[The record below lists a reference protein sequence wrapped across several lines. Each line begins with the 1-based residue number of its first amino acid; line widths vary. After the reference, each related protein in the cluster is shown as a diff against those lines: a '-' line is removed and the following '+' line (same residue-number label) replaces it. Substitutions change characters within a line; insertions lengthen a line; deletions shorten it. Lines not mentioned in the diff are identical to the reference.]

1 MAERTMFD
9 RVGGFFRE
17 YGGILVAGGA
27 GVAAIAGV
35 STLPPQTAISLMTGT
50 AVTAGVLTAGY
61 AAFSG
66 KIKDY
71 LRQREFTKN
80 RPTVVKNFIEAHPA
94 FKDMQKQVEMLEAM
108 CNKEYKKSLSD
119 ILKIEENAKRWGI
132 EFKGRT
138 MESLQQLVQDCFKS
152 KRLDTETFS
161 KSVKDLNYKQA
172 FADYKEVL
180 RQEAVNHSIPP
191 EERLMGDEAYRYFYN
206 YQKETEK
213 DREKSMFSPECVY
226 SKKQAEETWQLSKD
240 YNKKEYTVTIPK
252 EAVKEI
258 KPYEWSSEYQI
269 RLNGENG
276 IVAAYSFVPK
286 KPPVLNEEKGTYEI
300 TLKTE
305 SVTRDWIV
313 DKNNKRKEN
322 AYASGEKGFRTFVD
336 FVNDVKKKLT
346 QLTLSKNKKYKNTG
360 NLKTLQHRVINSR

>member
-1 MAERTMFD
+1 MAEKTMFD

-17 YGGILVAGGA
+17 YGGILVAGGV
-27 GVAAIAGV
+27 GVAALAGV
-35 STLPPQTAISLMTGT
+35 STLPPQTAIPLMTGT

-80 RPTVVKNFIEAHPA
+80 RPLVVKKFIEAHPA

-119 ILKIEENAKRWGI
+119 ILKTEENAKRWNI

-138 MESLQQLVQDCFKS
+138 MESLQQLVTDCFKS
-152 KRLDTETFS
+152 KRLDTEIFS

-180 RQEAVNHSIPP
+180 RQEAVNHNIPP

-206 YQKETEK
+206 YYNNTEK
-213 DREKSMFSPECVY
+213 ERSKSMYSPDCVY
-226 SKKQAEETWQLSKD
+226 SKEQAERTWQMAKD
-240 YNKKEYTVTIPK
+240 YNNKREQTISVPQ
-252 EAVKEI
+252 EAIKEI
-258 KPYEWSSEYQI
+258 KTHVWSSGFQL

-276 IVAAYSFVPK
+276 MVTAFSIATDK
-286 KPPVLNEEKGTYEI
+286 RPVLNEEKGTYEI
-300 TLKTE
+300 TFKPQN
-305 SVTRDWIV
+305 VTRDWV
-313 DKNNKRKEN
+313 MDRTGNEKEHS
-322 AYASGEKGFRTFVD
+322 YASGEKGYRTLLDFVD
-336 FVNDVKKKLT
+336 NIKKKLT
-346 QLTLSKNKKYKNTG
+346 QTRKPDIRDLSRAYENTAKKTASMKM
-360 NLKTLQHRVINSR
+360 